1 MIKSRLRAYEPFLTP
16 LLSLQK
22 PAKSIDLGCGR
33 GEWLEMTSGLGFDS
47 RGVDLDDGMLS
58 ACRELGLNAARAD
71 ALETL
76 QELSDESVA
85 LVSAFHVVEHLP
97 FDAVRQLVKEA
108 HRVLAPGGILILE
121 TPNPENLVVG
131 ATNFYLD
138 PTHIRPIPPLLLS
151 FTTEYAGFLQNKVVR
166 LQDAPELKM
175 RKVALFDV
183 LEGVSPDYGVV
194 AQKEAP
200 PEVLQL
206 FNPAFTRDYGV
217 SLDHLAKRYDHQADA
232 RAEQAD
238 ARARQADIRAGQAD
252 ARAEQADAR
261 ARQADTRA
269 EQADARAEQADTRAA
284 LADARAKE
292 AEQRAA
298 ATAQSLQHALT
309 STSWRIT
316 APLRLA
322 GAPFRRITSAVKEN
336 RVASGTRRRIK
347 AALRMT
353 AHAVVRHPTLK
364 HGVIR
369 ILDLVPPLR
378 RRLRALLAPPPPS
391 PRPAITAVRRPE
403 LILDDLS
410 PNAQAIYQQL
420 QAILETRES

>member
-16 LLSLQK
+16 LLGLQK

-33 GEWLEMTSGLGFDS
+33 GEWLELTSGLGFDS
-47 RGVDLDDGMLS
+47 RGVDLDDGMLL
-58 ACRELGLNAARAD
+58 ACRELGLNAAHGD
-71 ALETL
+71 ALEAL
-76 QELSDESVA
+76 RELSDESIA

-108 HRVLAPGGILILE
+108 YRVLTPGGILILE

-151 FTTEYAGFLQNKVVR
+151 FTTEHAGFLQNKVVR

-200 PEVLQL
+200 PEVLEL
-206 FNPAFTRDYGV
+206 FNPAFTGDYGV
-217 SLDHLAKRYDHQADA
+217 SLDYLARRYDHQADA
-232 RAEQAD
+232 RAERAD
-238 ARARQADIRAGQAD
+238 ARAEKAEI
-252 ARAEQADAR
+252 RAEQADAR

-269 EQADARAEQADTRAA
+269 ERADARAEQADARAA
-284 LADARAKE
+284 FADAHAKE

-298 ATAQSLQHALT
+298 AAARHLQDMLS

-322 GAPFRRITSAVKEN
+322 GAPFRRITSAIKEN
-336 RVASGTRRRIK
+336 RIMSGTKRRVK

-369 ILDLVPPLR
+369 SLDLAPPLR
-378 RRLRALLAPPPPS
+378 RRLRALLAPPLSPS
-391 PRPAITAVRRPE
+391 AATVVARQSE

-410 PNAQAIYQQL
+410 PDAQVIYRQL
-420 QAILETRES
+420 QAALKIQVN